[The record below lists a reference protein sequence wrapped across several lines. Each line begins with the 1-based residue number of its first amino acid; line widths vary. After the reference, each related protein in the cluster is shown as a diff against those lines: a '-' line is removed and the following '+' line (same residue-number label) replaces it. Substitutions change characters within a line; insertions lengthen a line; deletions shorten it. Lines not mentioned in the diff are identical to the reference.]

1 MGWLKKL
8 IPKEIYKPIKSIIDP
23 AIDFTVG
30 LVKAVISPFT
40 GAFNMPDESVNFGS
54 GVAEIKANLIVD
66 FNGANRSIPVIYG
79 TEVDTAIIPVF
90 VGVQGDSAGGK
101 QYLYM
106 AGVIS
111 QGFTSGS
118 TRQKSDDGNSE
129 MSAYMG
135 AKILRMTIDGKPV
148 HLSHE
153 MITGYNYYG
162 YATNEESNIYY
173 SEGTNSSRD
182 VFERPGSF
190 DRQSGIFASGY
201 NGMIPHIYTIDKGTF
216 ADRLKIQYFDGS
228 ADQPASTLLQ
238 EHSDWT
244 ADHKLSGL
252 HYIALRFE
260 LKSAEVTVDDSGSVD
275 SGLGTYKNP
284 YTGVPSVVVTVQGR
298 ATPNIIAGRNASPGY
313 EERFQWNWDEGLLRV
328 LLISPHKRLDYPKG
342 NGEWVTKDYGEID
355 ADATLVYPVGSD
367 STFYVTKN
375 KFFQPIKDSAGAT
388 QDFNI
393 HDILYAQGWTYDYV
407 WFYPG
412 RVSYSVG
419 GDSTITSTYGGG
431 ADPTDDMILLKNV
444 GSSHYKFVSSPT
456 VDSTV
461 TISGE
466 AEITFF
472 GYNST
477 HIGDHTQAVN
487 TAGASVD
494 GHAKLR
500 LYGAYDSSQL
510 GLGSVEFYYNRSL
523 QDSVGKSYYSP
534 VYIEVRDIDS
544 NYRKR
549 YNITSL
555 DEQDSASSYMTFGI
569 VEEDSTV
576 PTAEALY
583 RSIPDTATIT
593 FYYTDDLRA
602 GYWDW
607 DDSTDGAVP
616 VFELAD
622 SNKYPANWDIA
633 FPDGE
638 YKTNGLIYE
647 SYICDKNPIEYLLD
661 YMLNPNYGVG
671 LKLADIDKASWLNAA
686 IACDRIDYYISYFFG
701 YNQGY
706 QVRVIERGEAG
717 DSAGEDVQDP
727 IFMYGENATGGGP
740 FDDTQAITGSAID
753 TNFNG
758 YDRQFIIDTSQ
769 SHMSNINRM
778 LSSIGAYMPYI
789 DGKYHIFIENAGD
802 PRDHSAIPP
811 ITSLPIQTTI
821 TEDNVFGSVVLNT
834 STINDKFNS
843 IKIDFTDAEKGGQPN
858 SVIIPDPIEDSAGS
872 AIRSQYLTE
881 DNNKVLE
888 GNFSIPSIFDKH
900 TAKKYGRTLL
910 KKSRGQPTLSLTCS
924 AIALNCVPGDFV
936 RVKLTSMKIDDVYR
950 IIETTLN
957 YDNTIGLQLIKHDP
971 DVYNL
976 NEDGDLFVARKNIM
990 T

>member
-111 QGFTSGS
+111 QGFTLGS
-118 TRQKSDDGNSE
+118 TRSRSDPGNAELSQ
-129 MSAYMG
+129 YMG

-153 MITGYNYYG
+153 QNTGYNYYG
-162 YATNEESNIYY
+162 YTDQEESNIYY
-173 SEGTNSSRD
+173 SEGTNS
-182 VFERPGSF
+182 ERFVYDKPGLW
-190 DRQSGIFASGY
+190 DRTSGIFASGY

-228 ADQPASTLLQ
+228 SDQPASTLLQ

-252 HYIALRFE
+252 HYVALRFE
-260 LKSAEVTVDDSGSVD
+260 LKSAEVAVLDDSDFGP
-275 SGLGTYKNP
+275 SGIGTYGNP
-284 YTGVPSVVVTVQGR
+284 YSGVPSVVVTVQGR
-298 ATPNIIAGRNASPGY
+298 ATPNIVAGRNDSPGY
-313 EERFQWNWDEGLLRV
+313 EERFQTNWDEPHKRGT
-328 LLISPHKRLDYPKG
+328 LISPHKRLDYPKG

-419 GDSTITSTYGGG
+419 GDSTITSTYGEG
-431 ADPTDDMILLKNV
+431 ADPTTDMILLKNV
-444 GSSHYKFVSSPT
+444 GSSHYKFVSAPPI
-456 VDSTV
+456 DSTV

-500 LYGAYDSSQL
+500 LYGDDSDVATVVSRYRQ
-510 GLGSVEFYYNRSL
+510 SI
-523 QDSVGKSYYSP
+523 DSVYYQYYAP
-534 VYIEVRDIDS
+534 IYIEVRDIDS
-544 NYRKR
+544 NYRKL
-549 YNITSL
+549 YNITSM
-555 DEQDSASSYMTFGI
+555 DEYDSYTAYVTFGI

-593 FYYTDDLRA
+593 FYNAYEYFT
-602 GYWDW
+602 YSDW
-607 DDSTDGAVP
+607 DDSTDGKTFASYL
-616 VFELAD
+616 EN
-622 SNKYPANWDIA
+622 SNKAPANWDIA
-633 FPDGE
+633 FTDNE
-638 YKTNGLIYE
+638 YKTNGLQYQ
-647 SYICDKNPIEYLLD
+647 SYQCDKNSIEYLLD

-671 LKLADIDKASWLNAA
+671 LTLADIDKASWLDAA
-686 IACDRIDYYISYFFG
+686 IACDRIDYYISFFFG
-701 YNQGY
+701 YSQGY
-706 QVRVIERGEAG
+706 QVRVIERGEEG

-727 IFMYGENATGGGP
+727 VFMYGPNAVGGST
-740 FDDTQAITGSAID
+740 FDDNAITGSSID
-753 TNFNG
+753 TNYNG

-872 AIRSQYLTE
+872 AIRSQYLAE

-888 GNFSIPSIFDKH
+888 GNFSIPSIFDKQ